1 MEEGSVNTETGLVM
15 KEGGY
20 TDKMTQQ
27 RRRKLATTFGT
38 QVDAIMR
45 RNLAYQKRNWG
56 SNLCLVSLPAFMCIF
71 LFLIQLL
78 ITNVLNARFKC
89 GCGCP
94 TEFKNPDGSCQPGK
108 KVCGPQYTDKLGQ
121 IAFCEFP
128 HPPAWP
134 AFLQVPPEN
143 FRAADWGSGGGLQGS
158 GGGLPPSSCRVRPA
172 NFSADQSTSM
182 EGNGTYPC
190 FNSVLYTGQNRR
202 IADSI
207 GSKLIPDVPLFSLQT
222 AKKKQSVMLY
232 LTDPPFNQTSPPAA
246 VAAAGPGARR
256 GLRRVEEVLPMDVVR
271 RVIQEASKWET
282 ASRTGC
288 GASVNS
294 ASVNY
299 AQERNPRRVLQAN
312 NGNWETDTGS
322 GGSFGG
328 SSGGAGGGGALG
340 GMAGGFGNM
349 TSATGPNATNFGVFN
364 FTNTSYMIPA
374 ITYDMAYVPPGS
386 STMRGWSLYTEE
398 ALVGSATTGKT
409 RNVTIYLIQPSCA
422 KYSLLPQ
429 SSNIAFSGFNMT
441 IRIECLVTLSLW
453 RANTS
458 NINDDLYHGY
468 YQGNPSAIPNQYMSA
483 YDFQNSSASLFRTQ
497 IWYNASYSRAF
508 ALGGSSA
515 LIRFPRSMNLAVN
528 AFVKALLSPNATI
541 PLLYLKDFP
550 RPQDS
555 VGLDSATLLGPLFYL
570 WMLQLLYPVF
580 TSSLVYEKE
589 KNLRMMMRMHGL
601 KDGPYWLISYSYFTI
616 ISIIFIAVFLIA
628 GFIIQLKMFT
638 ASPVGLQL
646 LAYGVFIFMQ
656 ISFSVLTSTAFN
668 NSKVATVVCYF
679 YVFGSGLMANFLFRL
694 FLDSQSSSTGVLIAL
709 QLIPA
714 FSIYHCLYE
723 FANSAYDAAVM
734 NGAGTLT
741 WQSAQNAGFF
751 TAVLI
756 LLIEALVFL
765 LVGLYLDQVVAVGSG
780 VRKHPLLG
788 LQKLFKKGKRQDAR
802 RSSVME
808 EGAGDEDK
816 PDVMEERALVDSL
829 LHSESPPASPHYS
842 IICDHLRKVYPGT
855 DGNKQK
861 VAVRDLSVAVA
872 RGECFGMLGP
882 NGAGKTTTLSMM
894 MGFLKPSE
902 GEAIIE
908 GMGIVD
914 DMDAIYSIMGV
925 CPQHDLLWEQL
936 TGREHLLFY
945 GRLKNL
951 RGQELKE
958 AVEKSLKSVNLL
970 AGGVGDKVSG
980 QYSGGMKRRL
990 SVAISL
996 IGNPLVVYMDEP
1008 STGLDPASRKLLWDV
1023 VKAAKKDRAIVLTTH
1038 SMEEAEALC
1047 DRLGIFV
1054 SGQFECI
1061 GNARQLTTRYG
1072 GTYVL
1077 TVTTPLEEEENI
1089 GRVVNSI
1096 CPNAK
1101 RIYSLAGTQKFE
1113 MPMAEVEVADVFATI
1128 ASVRDQMS
1136 IRAWGF
1142 TNTTLEDVFI
1152 KIAKTAQATPV

>member
-1 MEEGSVNTETGLVM
+1 MRGLS
-15 KEGGY
+15 EIAGP
-20 TDKMTQQ
+20 
-27 RRRKLATTFGT
+27 
-38 QVDAIMR
+38 
-45 RNLAYQKRNWG
+45 KRNWG
-56 SNLCLVSLPAFMCIF
+56 SNLCLVSLPAFMCLF

-78 ITNVLNARFKC
+78 IANVLNARFKC

-143 FRAADWGSGGGLQGS
+143 FRAADWGSGGGL
-158 GGGLPPSSCRVRPA
+158 PPSSCRVRPA
-172 NFSADQSTSM
+172 NFSIDQSTSM

-202 IADSI
+202 VADSI

-246 VAAAGPGARR
+246 AAAAGPGARR
-256 GLRRVEEVLPMDVVR
+256 GLRRVEEVLPANVVR
-271 RVIQEASKWET
+271 RLIQEASKWET
-282 ASRTGC
+282 ATRTKC

-294 ASVNY
+294 A
-299 AQERNPRRVLQAN
+299 QEGNPHRALQQT
-312 NGNWETDTGS
+312 GNWEIDTGS
-322 GGSFGG
+322 SGSFGSG
-328 SSGGAGGGGALG
+328 AGSSSGGGGGLG
-340 GMAGGFGNM
+340 GLAGGFGNM
-349 TSATGPNATNFGVFN
+349 SSTTGPNATNLGVFN
-364 FTNTSYMIPA
+364 FTSTSYMIPA

-386 STMRGWSLYTEE
+386 STMRGWSLYLEE
-398 ALVGSATTGKT
+398 ALVGSVTTGKV
-409 RNVTIYLIQPSCA
+409 RNVTIYLVQPSCA

-429 SSNIAFSGFNMT
+429 SSNLAFSGFNMT

-458 NINDDLYHGY
+458 NINDDLYKGY
-468 YQGNPSAIPNQYMSA
+468 YQGNPSNLPNQYMSA
-483 YDFQNSSASLFRTQ
+483 YDFQNSSSSLFRTQ
-497 IWYNASYSRAF
+497 IWYNSSYSRAF

-528 AFVKALLSPNATI
+528 AFVKALLNPNATI

-616 ISIIFIAVFLIA
+616 ISVIFIAVFLIA
-628 GFIIQLKMFT
+628 GFIVQLKMFT
-638 ASPVGLQL
+638 ANPVGLQL

-694 FLDSQSSSTGVLIAL
+694 FLDSESASTGVLIAL

-723 FANSAYDAAVM
+723 FASSAYDAAVM
-734 NGAGTLT
+734 NGTGTLT
-741 WQSAQNAGFF
+741 WQTAQNAGFF

-756 LLIEALVFL
+756 LAIEALVFL

-802 RSSVME
+802 RSSSME

-829 LHSESPPASPHYS
+829 LHSDSEQPPSSPHYS
-842 IICDHLRKVYPGT
+842 IICDRLRKVYPGR

-894 MGFLKPSE
+894 MGFLQPSE
-902 GEAIIE
+902 GAAIIE

-951 RGQELKE
+951 RGQELKD
-958 AVEKSLKSVNLL
+958 AVDKSLKSVNLL
-970 AGGVGDKVSG
+970 AGGVGDKVSS

-1077 TVTTPLEEEENI
+1077 TLTTPLEEEENI

>member
-1 MEEGSVNTETGLVM
+1 
-15 KEGGY
+15 
-20 TDKMTQQ
+20 
-27 RRRKLATTFGT
+27 
-38 QVDAIMR
+38 
-45 RNLAYQKRNWG
+45 
-56 SNLCLVSLPAFMCIF
+56 
-71 LFLIQLL
+71 
-78 ITNVLNARFKC
+78 
-89 GCGCP
+89 
-94 TEFKNPDGSCQPGK
+94 
-108 KVCGPQYTDKLGQ
+108 
-121 IAFCEFP
+121 
-128 HPPAWP
+128 
-134 AFLQVPPEN
+134 
-143 FRAADWGSGGGLQGS
+143 
-158 GGGLPPSSCRVRPA
+158 
-172 NFSADQSTSM
+172 M

-232 LTDPPFNQTSPPAA
+232 LTDPPFNQTSPPASA
-246 VAAAGPGARR
+246 VPGSGTPRPATAAAAGPAARR
-256 GLRRVEEVLPMDVVR
+256 GLRRVEEVLPASVVQ

-282 ASRTGC
+282 ATRTGC
-288 GASVNS
+288 GASVNP
-294 ASVNY
+294 A
-299 AQERNPRRVLQAN
+299 RNNRRGLQA

-322 GGSFGG
+322 GGSLGG
-328 SSGGAGGGGALG
+328 SSGGGGGGSGALG
-340 GMAGGFGNM
+340 GLAGGFGNM

-386 STMRGWSLYTEE
+386 STLRGWSLYTEE
-398 ALVGSATTGKT
+398 ALVGSATTGKV
-409 RNVTIYLIQPSCA
+409 RNVTIYLVQPSCA
-422 KYSLLPQ
+422 KYGLLPQ

-453 RANTS
+453 RVNTS
-458 NINDDLYHGY
+458 NINDDLYKGY
-468 YQGNPSAIPNQYMSA
+468 YQGNPSNLPNQYMSA

-528 AFVKALLSPNATI
+528 AFVKALLNPNATI

-570 WMLQLLYPVF
+570 WMLQLLYPAF

-638 ASPVGLQL
+638 ANPVGLQL

-694 FLDSQSSSTGVLIAL
+694 FLDSESSSTGVLIAL

-723 FANSAYDAAVM
+723 FASSAYDAAVM
-734 NGAGTLT
+734 NGTGTLT

-829 LHSESPPASPHYS
+829 LHSDTEPPASPHYS
-842 IICDHLRKVYPGT
+842 IICDRLRKVYPGR
-855 DGNKQK
+855 DGNKEK

-894 MGFLKPSE
+894 MGFLQPSE
-902 GEAIIE
+902 GAATVE

-1113 MPMAEVEVADVFATI
+1113 MPTAEVEVADVFATI

>member
-1 MEEGSVNTETGLVM
+1 MRGLS
-15 KEGGY
+15 EIAGP
-20 TDKMTQQ
+20 
-27 RRRKLATTFGT
+27 
-38 QVDAIMR
+38 
-45 RNLAYQKRNWG
+45 KRNWG
-56 SNLCLVSLPAFMCIF
+56 SNLCLVSLPAFMCLF

-78 ITNVLNARFKC
+78 IANVLNARFKC

-143 FRAADWGSGGGLQGS
+143 FRAADWGSGGGL
-158 GGGLPPSSCRVRPA
+158 PPSSCRVRPA
-172 NFSADQSTSM
+172 NFSIDQSTSM

-202 IADSI
+202 VADSI
-207 GSKLIPDVPLFSLQT
+207 ASKLIPDEPLFSLQTAKKKQFVMLCFPSFSLSLPPPLYIPPCSKLIPDVPLFSLQT

-246 VAAAGPGARR
+246 AAAAGPGARR
-256 GLRRVEEVLPMDVVR
+256 GLRRVEEQQR
-271 RVIQEASKWET
+271 
-282 ASRTGC
+282 
-288 GASVNS
+288 
-294 ASVNY
+294 
-299 AQERNPRRVLQAN
+299 
-312 NGNWETDTGS
+312 
-322 GGSFGG
+322 
-328 SSGGAGGGGALG
+328 GGGGLG
-340 GMAGGFGNM
+340 GLAGGFGNM
-349 TSATGPNATNFGVFN
+349 SSTTGPNATNLGVFN
-364 FTNTSYMIPA
+364 FTSTSYMIPA

-386 STMRGWSLYTEE
+386 STMRGWSLYLEE
-398 ALVGSATTGKT
+398 ALVGSGDDWESAE
-409 RNVTIYLIQPSCA
+409 RDDL
-422 KYSLLPQ
+422 
-429 SSNIAFSGFNMT
+429 SG
-441 IRIECLVTLSLW
+441 IECLVTLSLW

-458 NINDDLYHGY
+458 NINDDLYKGY
-468 YQGNPSAIPNQYMSA
+468 YQGNPSNLPNQYMSA
-483 YDFQNSSASLFRTQ
+483 YDFQNSSSSLFRTQ
-497 IWYNASYSRAF
+497 IWYNSSYSRAF

-528 AFVKALLSPNATI
+528 AFVKALLNPNATI

-616 ISIIFIAVFLIA
+616 ISVIFIAVFLIA
-628 GFIIQLKMFT
+628 GFIVQLKMFT
-638 ASPVGLQL
+638 ANPVGLQL

-694 FLDSQSSSTGVLIAL
+694 FLDSESASTGVLIAL

-723 FANSAYDAAVM
+723 FSLWAHKLISSSLSPFPSPTNSRGVDRPAAHPGLLHLPLPLRVRLVSIRRGRDEW
-734 NGAGTLT
+734 NRHADVADGP
-741 WQSAQNAGFF
+741 NAGFF

-756 LLIEALVFL
+756 LAIEALVFL

-802 RSSVME
+802 RSSSWRRERATEDKPDVMEEKLFKKGKRQDARRSSSME

-829 LHSESPPASPHYS
+829 LHSDSEQLPSSAALLHHLRPSQEGVPMPQFENHLPGSCFPPVLWFSLFLQRALVDSLLHSDSEQPPSSPHYS
-842 IICDHLRKVYPGT
+842 IICDRLRKVYPGR

-894 MGFLKPSE
+894 MGFLQPSE
-902 GEAIIE
+902 GAAIIE

-951 RGQELKE
+951 RGQELKD
-958 AVEKSLKSVNLL
+958 AVDNLLWEQLTGREQLLFYGRLKNLCGQELKDAVDNLLWEQLTGREHLLFYGRLKNLRGQELKDAVDKSLKSVNLL
-970 AGGVGDKVSG
+970 AGGVGDKVSS

-996 IGNPLVVYMDEP
+996 IGNPLVVY
-1008 STGLDPASRKLLWDV
+1008 G
-1023 VKAAKKDRAIVLTTH
+1023 
-1038 SMEEAEALC
+1038 
-1047 DRLGIFV
+1047 
-1054 SGQFECI
+1054 
-1061 GNARQLTTRYG
+1061 
-1072 GTYVL
+1072 
-1077 TVTTPLEEEENI
+1077 
-1089 GRVVNSI
+1089 
-1096 CPNAK
+1096 
-1101 RIYSLAGTQKFE
+1101 
-1113 MPMAEVEVADVFATI
+1113 
-1128 ASVRDQMS
+1128 
-1136 IRAWGF
+1136 
-1142 TNTTLEDVFI
+1142 
-1152 KIAKTAQATPV
+1152 

>member
-1 MEEGSVNTETGLVM
+1 MGSVNTEAELVR
-15 KEGGY
+15 KEGRY
-20 TDKMTQQ
+20 ADKTTQQ

-56 SNLCLVSLPAFMCIF
+56 SNLCLVSLPAFMCLF
-71 LFLIQLL
+71 LFLIQVL
-78 ITNVLNARFKC
+78 IASVLNTRFKC

-94 TEFKNPDGSCQPGK
+94 TEYKNPDGSCQPGR
-108 KVCGPQYTDKLGQ
+108 KVCGPQYTDKLEQ

-134 AFLQVPPEN
+134 AFLQVPDER
-143 FRAADWGSGGGLQGS
+143 FRAADWGSGGALEA
-158 GGGLPPSSCRVRPA
+158 GLPPSSCRVKPA
-172 NFSADQSTSM
+172 NFSNAESTSM

-190 FNSVLYTGQNRR
+190 FNTVLYTGQDRK
-202 IADSI
+202 IADRI
-207 GSKLIPDVPLFSLQT
+207 GANLIPDVPLFTLQT
-222 AKKKQSVMLY
+222 AKQKQSVKLY
-232 LTDPPFNQTSPPAA
+232 LTDPPFNQASGPGSAPPGPAAPGLKPPPAA
-246 VAAAGPGARR
+246 APGPAARR
-256 GLRRVEEVLPMDVVR
+256 NLRRADEVLPASVMR
-271 RVIQEASKWET
+271 RVIQEA
-282 ASRTGC
+282 
-288 GASVNS
+288 
-294 ASVNY
+294 
-299 AQERNPRRVLQAN
+299 
-312 NGNWETDTGS
+312 GNWEKDTGS
-322 GGSFGG
+322 
-328 SSGGAGGGGALG
+328 SSGGGGGTGGNALG
-340 GMAGGFGNM
+340 GMAGGFGNL
-349 TSATGPNATNFGVFN
+349 ANPNGPNATNFGVFN
-364 FTNTSYMIPA
+364 YTSTSYMIPA
-374 ITYDMAYVPPGS
+374 ITYDLAYVPPGS
-386 STMRGWSLYTEE
+386 STFRGWSLYMEE
-398 ALVGSATTGKT
+398 ALVASGNTGKVRST
-409 RNVTIYLIQPSCA
+409 TIYLVQPSCV
-422 KYSLLPQ
+422 KYKLLPY
-429 SSNIAFSGFNMT
+429 SFNVSFSGFNMT

-453 RANTS
+453 RNATAA
-458 NINDDLYHGY
+458 INEELYNGY
-468 YQGNPSAIPNQYMSA
+468 YQANPNKVPNQYMSA
-483 YDFQNSSASLFRTQ
+483 YDFQNSSASLFRPY
-497 IWYNASYSRAF
+497 IWYNSSYARAW
-508 ALGGSSA
+508 ALGGASA
-515 LIRFPRSMNLAVN
+515 LIRFPRSMNLAAN
-528 AFVKALLSPNATI
+528 AYVKAMLNPNATI

-555 VGLDSATLLGPLFYL
+555 VGVDLATILGPLFYL
-570 WMLQLLYPVF
+570 WLLQLLYPVF
-580 TSSLVYEKE
+580 TASLVYEKE

-616 ISIIFIAVFLIA
+616 MSIIFIAVFLIA

-638 ASPVGLQL
+638 GNPIGLQL
-646 LAYGVFIFMQ
+646 LAYGVFIFTQ
-656 ISFSVLTSTAFN
+656 ISFSLLTSTVFN
-668 NSKVATVVCYF
+668 NSKLATIVCYF
-679 YVFGSGLMANFLFRL
+679 YVFGSGLLAQFLFRL
-694 FLDSQSSSTGVLIAL
+694 FLESSTVSNALVIVL

-714 FSIYHCLYE
+714 FSIYHCLYD
-723 FANSAYDAAVM
+723 FATSAYDAAM
-734 NGAGTLT
+734 MGTGGTLT
-741 WQSAQNAGFF
+741 WQSAQSTGFF

-756 LLIEALVFL
+756 LFIEALVFL

-788 LQKLFKKGKRQDAR
+788 LHKLFKGKGKKGEGVR
-802 RSSVME
+802 RSSSAMGRGGG
-808 EGAGDEDK
+808 EGEGDRDK
-816 PDVMEERALVDSL
+816 PDVLEEEALVDSL
-829 LHSESPPASPHYS
+829 LHSDDPPSSDQHYS
-842 IICDHLRKVYPGT
+842 IICDHLRKVYPGR
-855 DGNKQK
+855 DGNKEK

-902 GEAIIE
+902 GAAIIE
-908 GMGIVD
+908 GMGIVE

-951 RGQELKE
+951 RGQELKD
-958 AVEKSLKSVNLL
+958 AVDKSLKSVNLL

-1113 MPMAEVEVADVFATI
+1113 MPMAEVEVADVFAAI
-1128 ASVRDQMS
+1128 ASVREEMS